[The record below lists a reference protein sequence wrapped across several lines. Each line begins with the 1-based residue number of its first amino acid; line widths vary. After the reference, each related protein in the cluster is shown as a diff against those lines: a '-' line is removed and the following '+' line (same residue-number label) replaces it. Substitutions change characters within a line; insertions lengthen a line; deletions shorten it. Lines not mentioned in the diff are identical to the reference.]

1 MKMNISSYPI
11 KALRCFVDETGD
23 GAMFNRHGD
32 VIIGTEGCSKYFILG
47 FVLAE
52 ETNHIEKELD
62 SLRAESCSDPYFKKV
77 PSMQAPANKT
87 AMLFHA
93 KDDIPEARW
102 KVYRF
107 IEKPDIKFSAVI
119 INKEDTLAAVRMR
132 NIEDKSYRYKES
144 ESYELMTRELFKLF
158 LLNKDY
164 PNHWLDI
171 VFALRGGRKK
181 TKALEKALYGEREKL
196 FNTVETDIIFGSE
209 LAMNHFK
216 NKWDDISKKVQSITG
231 KAPIDSIDLSAV
243 MKITHLLN
251 SIEFENEE
259 VSRDLIQHK
268 TVMDRARQIWHLA
281 DMQREHVSSGQLI
294 QVNGAYPSQSP
305 MLQIVDYCL
314 WALQRYYE
322 RGEERYIEYIWGKV
336 DRIEEI
342 RPEGNR
348 VYKNNDYIWGNKK

>member
-1 MKMNISSYPI
+1 MNISSHPI
-11 KALRCFVDETGD
+11 KVLRCFVDETGD
-23 GAMFNRHGD
+23 GAIFNSHGD

-52 ETNHIEKELD
+52 ETDHIEKELD
-62 SLRAESCSDPYFKKV
+62 SLRAELCSDPYFKKV

-93 KDDIPEARW
+93 KDDVPEARW

-107 IEKPDIKFSAVI
+107 IEKLDIKFSAVI
-119 INKEDTLAAVRMR
+119 INKEDTLAAVRTR
-132 NIEDKSYRYKES
+132 NSEDRNYRYKES
-144 ESYELMTRELFKLF
+144 ESYELMTRELFKPF

-181 TKALEKALYGEREKL
+181 TKALEKALYDEREK
-196 FNTVETDIIFGSE
+196 IF
-209 LAMNHFK
+209 
-216 NKWDDISKKVQSITG
+216 
-231 KAPIDSIDLSAV
+231 
-243 MKITHLLN
+243 N
-251 SIEFENEE
+251 SIGTDLASGIELLKQTQKKMADGENKDA
-259 VSRDLIQHK
+259 SSYLKQHK
-268 TVMDRARQIWHLA
+268 AILNRAKQMLHLEET
-281 DMQREHVSSGQLI
+281 QHEHVSSGQLI
-294 QVNGAYPSQSP
+294 RVNGAYPSQNP
-305 MLQIVDYCL
+305 MLQVVDYCL

-322 RGEERYIEYIWGKV
+322 RGEERHIEYIWGKV

-348 VYKNNDYIWGNKK
+348 VYTNNDYIWGNKK

>member
-1 MKMNISSYPI
+1 MNPSSHPI
-11 KALRCFVDETGD
+11 KVLRCFVDETGD
-23 GAMFNRHGD
+23 GAIFNHHGG
-32 VIIGTEGCSKYFILG
+32 VIIGTEGCSQYFILG

-52 ETNHIEKELD
+52 ETNHIEKELE
-62 SLRAESCSDPYFKKV
+62 SLRSELCSDPYFKKV
-77 PSMQAPANKT
+77 PSMQASANKT

-93 KDDIPEARW
+93 KDDAPEARW

-107 IEKPDIKFSAVI
+107 IERLDIKFSAVV
-119 INKEDTLAAVRMR
+119 INKEATLAAVRMK
-132 NIEDKSYRYKES
+132 NSEDKNYRYKES

-171 VFALRGGRKK
+171 MFALRGGRKK
-181 TKALEKALYGEREKL
+181 TKALEKALYDEREKI
-196 FNTVETDIIFGSE
+196 FNTVGIFLRASDILLSNIKEKMATIDRQAQSIRG
-209 LAMNHFK
+209 
-216 NKWDDISKKVQSITG
+216 DISKESV
-231 KAPIDSIDLSAV
+231 SAD
-243 MKITHLLN
+243 MNRTLI
-251 SIEFENEE
+251 EE
-259 VSRDLIQHK
+259 VTRDLKQHE
-268 TVMDRARQIWHLA
+268 TFIDRAKQMLRLEET
-281 DMQREHVSSGQLI
+281 QREHVSSGQLI
-294 QVNGAYPSQSP
+294 QVNGAYPSKNP

-342 RPEGNR
+342 RPGGNH